1 MNRKLAR
8 LFQPSFQLYFVCLVL
23 FALISAFFSIPL
35 AVVELAAILALAV
48 YSRQH
53 TNRCRREIARRHPG
67 LASERPDIEQI
78 MLFFTRRPS
87 A

>member
-8 LFQPSFQLYFVCLVL
+8 LLQPSFQLYFVCLVL

-35 AVVELAAILALAV
+35 AVVELAVVLALSV

-53 TNRCRREIARRHPG
+53 SNRCRREIARYLENITARWTP
-67 LASERPDIEQI
+67 PPKPPWP
-78 MLFFTRRPS
+78 TPPCP
-87 A
+87 